1 MIGRAPR
8 WRVMAMGCCL
18 VVLATGRAWAFD
30 PGVSGAS
37 AVSNATGTVEVA
49 FAPWDDAEGVVL
61 RVIREARKEIF
72 VQAFLFT
79 SRNVSRAL
87 VEAWRRGLRVEVLA
101 DRDMNSRGDTTQ
113 IPALAAAGIPVALEV
128 RYSAAHNK
136 IIIADPN
143 DAACAVV
150 TGSYNFT
157 YSARAKNAENVL
169 VLRGNPPLARAYYNN
184 WLRHRAEAMPYE
196 DSRMQTN

>member
-1 MIGRAPR
+1 M
-8 WRVMAMGCCL
+8 
-18 VVLATGRAWAFD
+18 TGRASIRRVFAVVCCIACLAMGRAAAFD
-30 PGVSGAS
+30 PGAPGAD

-49 FAPWDDAEGVVL
+49 FAPWDDAEGAVL
-61 RVIREARKEIF
+61 RVIREARSEIY

-79 SRNVSRAL
+79 SRAIGRAL

-101 DRDMNSRGDTTQ
+101 DRDMNSRGDATQ
-113 IPALAAAGIPVALEV
+113 IPSLAAAGIPVALEV

-136 IIIADPN
+136 VIIADPN
-143 DAACAVV
+143 DADCAVV

-169 VLRGNPPLARAYYNN
+169 VLRRNQVLARAYYNN
-184 WLRHRAEAMPYE
+184 WLRHRAEAVPYE
-196 DSRMQTN
+196 ESQVQTN